1 MCVLLPL
8 FNHDCSGIAFN
19 IKWSS
24 VNTTTAL
31 KVNRAVC
38 FIVSWSQPL
47 HLKKLNDS
55 KVNVA
60 FEGIIISFTLHSESG
75 CNAERWSAERHNVP
89 YFRATEQL
97 VQLTERDRERQG
109 DYVVRER
116 ERKRDRERERERGKG
131 GRQGLRSGDKTMYTA
146 CTCCLKNNRKGFAL
160 NDSEER
166 WNIYWGETFMYALS
180 MNSLLCGHIISWS
193 CILC

>member
-1 MCVLLPL
+1 MISCVLLPL
-8 FNHDCSGIAFN
+8 FNHDCSGTAFV
-19 IKWSS
+19 IEWSS
-24 VNTTTAL
+24 ASTTTAL

-60 FEGIIISFTLHSESG
+60 LEGIIISFTLHSESG

-109 DYVVRER
+109 DCVV
-116 ERKRDRERERERGKG
+116 RERERGKG
-131 GRQGLRSGDKTMYTA
+131 GRQELRSGDKTVYTA
-146 CTCCLKNNRKGFAL
+146 CTCCPKNNRKGFAL
-160 NDSEER
+160 NDSEQR